1 MKKKIIILVSGF
13 VFLLLVGGGFSVY
26 YLWYIPAQK
35 KAKKEL
41 YIKLDYYTDTYYNLL
56 EEGKFINAQ
65 ELLKEYRNVLHKKK
79 SDKRLLFYFYIME
92 NSLWYMQKDYEKLKA
107 NLSAIEMLLKKIDKS
122 KLSAGELLSFQWA
135 LVEGTSEFH
144 SLNNEHKK
152 AIDVLE
158 NFINENGGVKR
169 IKEKGFMLL
178 HVFYSNIAKNNKKL
192 GRKNIAEI
200 YYNKAFEA
208 TDNMRNKH
216 LFALSVAELYDPEKD
231 FDKPMQYLL
240 QAQQNDES
248 QKCYYYLAVLH
259 FRHGNK
265 EEAKKY
271 YSLAIGCK
279 KFPHI
284 DNANLKQLKKML
296 FD

>member
-1 MKKKIIILVSGF
+1 MGKQED
-13 VFLLLVGGGFSVY
+13 FLLFFQVENLWFIRKNRPFPSEIFLKQIRCFSG
-26 YLWYIPAQK
+26 IK
-35 KAKKEL
+35 KG
-41 YIKLDYYTDTYYNLL
+41 IS
-56 EEGKFINAQ
+56 G
-65 ELLKEYRNVLHKKK
+65 LK
-79 SDKRLLFYFYIME
+79 
-92 NSLWYMQKDYEKLKA
+92 
-107 NLSAIEMLLKKIDKS
+107 
-122 KLSAGELLSFQWA
+122 
-135 LVEGTSEFH
+135 
-144 SLNNEHKK
+144 
-152 AIDVLE
+152 
-158 NFINENGGVKR
+158 
-169 IKEKGFMLL
+169 
-178 HVFYSNIAKNNKKL
+178 
-192 GRKNIAEI
+192 RKNIAEI